1 MGFNQEA
8 KFVWTC
14 CIFFIAVSAGQYK
27 YSGTKFTKVPP
38 KIIFAEVG
46 SDAKFHWRFS
56 FAAGSMNRS
65 QFEYIIWGM
74 SDGDKLQD
82 KYITVFNDGK
92 RSKKNPDHSEKE
104 RQRWGV
110 SGNIT
115 ETETNQVFVLKNV
128 TKSDTEK
135 TYCCKAIVWGEW
147 FVSGPIHLQLKDTP
161 KPVTPVPEV
170 PASITI
176 RTNERNV
183 KVDERVELQCD
194 ASGEPAPFVE
204 WSKEGVL
211 KQNST
216 EKTSL
221 VIPKVSRFHAGTYVC
236 KATNTGGSV
245 KYSVTL
251 WVGS

>member
-1 MGFNQEA
+1 
-8 KFVWTC
+8 
-14 CIFFIAVSAGQYK
+14 
-27 YSGTKFTKVPP
+27 
-38 KIIFAEVG
+38 
-46 SDAKFHWRFS
+46 
-56 FAAGSMNRS
+56 MNRS

-147 FVSGPIHLQLKDTP
+147 FVSGPIHLQLKG
-161 KPVTPVPEV
+161 KIH
-170 PASITI
+170 SF
-176 RTNERNV
+176 
-183 KVDERVELQCD
+183 
-194 ASGEPAPFVE
+194 G
-204 WSKEGVL
+204 WSML
-211 KQNST
+211 LLN
-216 EKTSL
+216 
-221 VIPKVSRFHAGTYVC
+221 
-236 KATNTGGSV
+236 
-245 KYSVTL
+245 
-251 WVGS
+251 